1 MAAHTHTHFL
11 KEWSADPSLDATAPY
26 PFNMPQ
32 AQDPFTLESHA
43 HHHTQ
48 NKYPTL
54 LPTVLQ
60 DSTFHRT
67 LRLLANDRAP
77 GPDGIPNAL
86 LKILPAPLKTALH
99 NLFKL
104 LWLTGSTPTEW
115 KGSHTIILHKKGD
128 TTHLPNKRPIGLHPS
143 IYKLW
148 TGFVTVVLTDF
159 TEKNHIIGNAQEGFR
174 SSKSTSRQLQ
184 RLVHCLEDASLFDRD
199 IYLLYIDLSNAF
211 NTIDHQKLFKI
222 MNDLGFPP
230 DAIAVIRGI
239 YSHNSTQVVINPAT
253 GCITDP
259 IPVGRGVIQGDR
271 LSPLIFLI
279 YIEPLLRWLT
289 IGDHGYTPHAQACP
303 TLAR

>member
-99 NLFKL
+99 NLFSL

-148 TGFVTVVLTDF
+148 TVFVTVVLTD
-159 TEKNHIIGNAQEGFR
+159 
-174 SSKSTSRQLQ
+174 
-184 RLVHCLEDASLFDRD
+184 
-199 IYLLYIDLSNAF
+199 
-211 NTIDHQKLFKI
+211 
-222 MNDLGFPP
+222 
-230 DAIAVIRGI
+230 
-239 YSHNSTQVVINPAT
+239 
-253 GCITDP
+253 
-259 IPVGRGVIQGDR
+259 
-271 LSPLIFLI
+271 
-279 YIEPLLRWLT
+279 LT
-289 IGDHGYTPHAQACP
+289 
-303 TLAR
+303 

>member
-1 MAAHTHTHFL
+1 MPTPNNPGRMHGLTLLSGLHLAIKTNRRLHTTEDPHRSSHTILHPPPLTLLPQTPDESSTDTPETTWATWVKNCLTARKDINKQIRDLRRPHTHEARKRKRLSRLLYTSPKRAHAEIFAPHDSPGHNIEAIYNPETKSHLTQPADMAAHTHTHFL
-11 KEWSADPSLDATAPY
+11 KEWTADPSLDATAPY

-128 TTHLPNKRPIGLHPS
+128 TTCQINALSASTPQFTSCGLALS
-143 IYKLW
+143 
-148 TGFVTVVLTDF
+148 
-159 TEKNHIIGNAQEGFR
+159 
-174 SSKSTSRQLQ
+174 QL
-184 RLVHCLEDASLFDRD
+184 S
-199 IYLLYIDLSNAF
+199 
-211 NTIDHQKLFKI
+211 
-222 MNDLGFPP
+222 
-230 DAIAVIRGI
+230 
-239 YSHNSTQVVINPAT
+239 
-253 GCITDP
+253 
-259 IPVGRGVIQGDR
+259 
-271 LSPLIFLI
+271 
-279 YIEPLLRWLT
+279 
-289 IGDHGYTPHAQACP
+289 
-303 TLAR
+303 